1 MSCELTH
8 QYLHEL
14 MTAAEQFF
22 GFSHEQMITK
32 KVVRADTIIRH
43 LVFKYFAE
51 QLRLSSDTIGSMF
64 NDRHRATV
72 NDNIRTANDILDV
85 DKELK
90 TLYDEFVNYM
100 ICKGYKEPPN
110 KLSIAKSYPISNEQI
125 FAIRSLFDRFEYKKD
140 FYIKYGFQH
149 SELHSMLLKK
159 RYSWKLKERVEKLLN
174 DI

>member
-1 MSCELTH
+1 MTELTH

-14 MTAAEQFF
+14 MTAVEQFF
-22 GFSHEQMITK
+22 CFSHERMITK

-43 LVFKYFAE
+43 LVWKFFSE
-51 QLRLSSDTIGSMF
+51 QLKLSSDTIGSLF

-72 NDNIRTANDILDV
+72 NSRIRTATDILDV

-90 TLYDEFVNYM
+90 TLYDEFVDYM
-100 ICKGYKEPPN
+100 ICKGYKDPPS
-110 KLSIAKSYPISNEQI
+110 KLAIAKTYPLSNEQI

-140 FYIKYGFQH
+140 FYTKYGFQH